1 VVLDDAALDARFAA
15 DEYIARKRPR
25 SVLCLPIVRQT
36 ELVGLF
42 YLENNLTTGAFTP
55 DRQAVLELLTSQA
68 AISLEN
74 AALYSN
80 MAQENAERKRAEA
93 EVRKL
98 NEELEMRVAE
108 RTVQLSAANKEL
120 EAFSS
125 SVSHDLR
132 APLRTINGFSL
143 ALLEDYGDRLD
154 DEAKGYLDHM
164 RAASRKMGTLID
176 DMINLSRVTRS
187 AMERR
192 TVDLSGLAR
201 EVTAELRKEDEAR
214 SRFPWD
220 RHRAG
225 HRAAGHRPAR
235 REDLGG
241 GRRG

>member
-1 VVLDDAALDARFAA
+1 
-15 DEYIARKRPR
+15 
-25 SVLCLPIVRQT
+25 
-36 ELVGLF
+36 
-42 YLENNLTTGAFTP
+42 
-55 DRQAVLELLTSQA
+55 
-68 AISLEN
+68 
-74 AALYSN
+74 
-80 MAQENAERKRAEA
+80 
-93 EVRKL
+93 VRKL

-154 DEAKGYLDHM
+154 DEAKGYLNHV

-192 TVDLSGLAR
+192 TVDMSGLAR
-201 EVTAELRKEDEAR
+201 EVIAELRKEDEAR
-214 SRFPWD
+214 KVDVTIAEGLTVNGDDRLLRIALQNLLGNAWKFTSKRADPRVELGVYGQQAGRTTFFVRDNGAGFDMKKATKLFTAFERLHTNADFPGTGIGLATVQRVID
-220 RHRAG
+220 RH
-225 HRAAGHRPAR
+225 
-235 REDLGG
+235 G
-241 GRRG
+241 GRIWAEGAVDNGATFYFTL